1 MLRVEAIH
9 TQKPMSSPE
18 PSNLRLV
25 EAARYALLRRLA
37 PALRHNMAGA
47 LQPVT
52 MMAAILE
59 RRLQALQPDL
69 VVLGKNSDSIRSLS
83 IDAAR
88 SCMDLMSWLAPNDD
102 EWIAV
107 KKGVDAAVSLV
118 TTELSFRG
126 FTILNK
132 TGHVVTEVPQ
142 SLLRHVLMASLIA
155 LTDLALAPATVL
167 LTVEVANGELLFT
180 LVLIS
185 MDGVNTQFS
194 LEPYR
199 SLDWKDVQCLADAE
213 GVNLEY
219 DRDRVQFRYPLTVR
233 LAT

>member
-1 MLRVEAIH
+1 MLQAEAEAIH
-9 TQKPMSSPE
+9 TQKPMSNPE
-18 PSNLRLV
+18 RLV
-25 EAARYALLRRLA
+25 EAARYALLQRLA
-37 PALRHNMAGA
+37 PALRHNIAGA

-88 SCMDLMSWLAPNDD
+88 SCMDLMSWLTPNSN
-102 EWIAV
+102 EWISV
-107 KKGVDAAVSLV
+107 KEGVDKAVSLV
-118 TTELSFRG
+118 TTDFSFRG
-126 FTILNK
+126 FTIHNE
-132 TGHVVTEVPQ
+132 TGHVMTEVPQ
-142 SLLRHVLMASLIA
+142 SLLRHLLMASLIT

-167 LTVEVANGELLFT
+167 LTVDVADDELLFT
-180 LVLIS
+180 LT
-185 MDGVNTQFS
+185 MTGADGVNTQVS

-213 GVNLEY
+213 RVHLEY
-219 DRDRVQFRYPLTVR
+219 DRDRVQFRYPVTVR
-233 LAT
+233 SAT